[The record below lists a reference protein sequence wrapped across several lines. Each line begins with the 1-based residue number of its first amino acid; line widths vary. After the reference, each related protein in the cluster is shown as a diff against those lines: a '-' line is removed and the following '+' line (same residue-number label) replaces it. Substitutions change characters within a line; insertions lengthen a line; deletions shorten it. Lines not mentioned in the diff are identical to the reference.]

1 MNFHSNSS
9 NHLNYEHPYDSN
21 LLIQKYTQSFNNT
34 FKRDIKFIQILFPTF
49 DIFSITFFFSLFLI
63 LIFLCLDVY
72 FFNSQK
78 PLYINEDILKNIGI
92 NKFYISNGYHYY
104 KIISATFIHSNIW
117 NLIINTY
124 YLMNI
129 GIIIEKNYGKLKY
142 IILMFLCAICGN
154 LLTCATAKCNDI
166 QMGISPILSGFI
178 GVFLQEI
185 IMHYNDVKDKLSV
198 IGNFIFA
205 FLSLYLM
212 ISIFPYNGNIFG
224 NTGGLFVGISYPF
237 IFKSDSFNNT
247 DKKLKITFIILII
260 LLISATL
267 SSIIIFKC

>member
-1 MNFHSNSS
+1 MSFQTNTSN
-9 NHLNYEHPYDSN
+9 NLNYELPYDSN
-21 LLIQKYTQSFNNT
+21 LLIQKYTISFNNT
-34 FKRDIKFIQILFPTF
+34 FKKDIKFIQILFPLF
-49 DIFSITFFFSLFLI
+49 DVSCITFYFSLFLI

-72 FFNSQK
+72 FFNVQR
-78 PLYINEDILKNIGI
+78 PLYINEDTLRNIGI
-92 NKFYISNGYHYY
+92 NKFYISNNYHYY
-104 KIISATFIHSNIW
+104 KIISAALFHSNIW

-142 IILMFLCAICGN
+142 MLLMLFCAICGN

-166 QMGISPILSGFI
+166 QMGISPILSGFVGI
-178 GVFLQEI
+178 FLQEI
-185 IMHYNDVKDKLSV
+185 IIHYNKIKDKLSV

-212 ISIFPYNGNIFG
+212 ITIFPYNGNIFG
-224 NTGGLFVGISYPF
+224 NIGGLFTGISYPF
-237 IFKSDSFNNT
+237 IFKNDSFNNP
-247 DKKLKITFIILII
+247 DKKLKIAFMILII
-260 LLISATL
+260 LLVSATI